1 VQLFNHSDVKNNEKT
16 WNPDPD
22 NSLKTPPTCFQQAT
36 DYWSAKFEAFL
47 CSWNFL
53 FSLLFLCLRRFHPHF
68 QCETCLTYNSEPIN
82 YTMVTPL
89 KAMLQTSLRDFPK
102 FQNAHQFTD
111 KTMPSELSSCPTCAC
126 LPDLSTK
133 GQLSRAKNWIQGR
146 N

>member
-1 VQLFNHSDVKNNEKT
+1 
-16 WNPDPD
+16 
-22 NSLKTPPTCFQQAT
+22 
-36 DYWSAKFEAFL
+36 
-47 CSWNFL
+47 
-53 FSLLFLCLRRFHPHF
+53 
-68 QCETCLTYNSEPIN
+68 
-82 YTMVTPL
+82 MVTPL

-133 GQLSRAKNWIQGR
+133 GQLSRAKNWIQSR